1 MRSMQRGRRE
11 RVGVEDIYVDSSF
24 LRSLL
29 PILGYTLVLVRRGIR
44 ECNSSLMFDWVVL
57 SHIYSASVS

>member
-1 MRSMQRGRRE
+1 
-11 RVGVEDIYVDSSF
+11 VGVEDICIDSSF

-29 PILGYTLVLVRRGIR
+29 PIFEYTLVLVRRGIR
-44 ECNSSLMFDWVVL
+44 EGDPLLMFDWVVL